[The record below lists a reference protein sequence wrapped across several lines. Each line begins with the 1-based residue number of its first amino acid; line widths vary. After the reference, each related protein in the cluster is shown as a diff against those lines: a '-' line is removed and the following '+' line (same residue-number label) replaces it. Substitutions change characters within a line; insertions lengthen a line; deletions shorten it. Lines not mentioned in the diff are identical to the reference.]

1 MTEDGIASGKSV
13 KGRLP
18 FGLKLGYGIGD
29 IGCNIFIVTAGL
41 FLLFFLTDI
50 LSIEP
55 ALAGLVLL
63 IPKLWDVVSDP
74 MMGILSDLTRS
85 RMGRRRP
92 YLLFASI
99 PFGII
104 FFFMFMAPHYSS
116 ETARA
121 VHVGLLF
128 ALGCTVFTVYNVP
141 YSSMVAEMTDN
152 YNERISITSFRM
164 IGSSVGVLMAGGL
177 AMPLV
182 EMGGGGED
190 GFRFLGIV
198 FGTLIAFFCMA
209 AALGTRKARAL
220 PAAKDRPPFTEQI
233 RTAFRNTPFKLLMLT
248 YLFQSLAIGVLMAG
262 LIYYVKYVMGL
273 PETYMGI
280 IFPVM
285 FVTAIVFIPIWA
297 KMGVRVGKIKAYSVG
312 VCLLAI
318 MLASLFF
325 TQPGQMTLFYI
336 QMLLL
341 GIGFSSFQLFP
352 FSMLPDTI
360 EFDEMQSGM
369 RREGIFSGVWACGQK
384 TAYAVGP
391 GIIGVTLSI
400 AGYTDAVEPS
410 EYVVTGIRVVF
421 CLFTALMLLVSLLP
435 FYKYDLTE
443 AKFEQIKLQI
453 RQKAVP
459 DDG

>member
-1 MTEDGIASGKSV
+1 MADDRIASEKPADGK
-13 KGRLP
+13 LP

-50 LSIEP
+50 LNIEP

-74 MMGILSDLTRS
+74 IMGMLSDMTRS
-85 RMGRRRP
+85 RIGRRRP
-92 YLLFASI
+92 YLFYASI
-99 PFGII
+99 PFGLT
-104 FFFMFMAPHYSS
+104 FFFLFLAPPYLS

-128 ALGCTVFTVYNVP
+128 ALGCTIFTVYNVP

-164 IGSSVGVLMAGGL
+164 IGSSFGVLLAGGL

-182 EMGGGGED
+182 EMGGGGAA
-190 GFRFLGIV
+190 GFRFLGMI
-198 FGTLIAFFCMA
+198 FGALITFFCLVSA
-209 AALGTRKARAL
+209 FGTRKARTL
-220 PAAKDRPPFTEQI
+220 PPAKERPPFMEQV
-233 RTAFRNTPFKLLMLT
+233 RTAFRNTPFKILMLT

-273 PETYMGI
+273 PETFMGI

-297 KMGVRVGKIKAYSVG
+297 KIGVRIGKIKAYSMG
-312 VCLLAI
+312 LCLLAV
-318 MLASLFF
+318 MLVSLFF
-325 TQPGQMTLFYI
+325 TKPGQLTLFYI
-336 QMLLL
+336 QMFFL

-369 RREGIFSGVWACGQK
+369 RREGIFSGIWACGQK

-391 GIIGVTLSI
+391 SIVGLTLSLS
-400 AGYTDAVEPS
+400 GYIDAVKQPGD
-410 EYVVTGIRVVF
+410 VVTGIRVVF
-421 CLFTALMLLVSLLP
+421 CLFTALMILLSLLP

-443 AKFEQIKLQI
+443 EKFEEIKQLI
-453 RQKAVP
+453 REKS
-459 DDG
+459 